1 MALTQEATSSAP
13 IKARV
18 MLVFSFDTKFFTHL
32 IELRE
37 KGAFSASRGGGS
49 GAEVDVTVMGA
60 VEPAPD
66 GAALAVWVHGSSW
79 TLLVLS
85 GMMLYPS

>member
-1 MALTQEATSSAP
+1 MASTQEAISSAP
-13 IKARV
+13 IEARV
-18 MLVFSFDTKFFTHL
+18 MLVFYFDTKFFTHL

-49 GAEVDVTVMGA
+49 WAEVDVTVMGA

-66 GAALAVWVHGSSW
+66 GAALAMRVHGSSQ

-85 GMMLYPS
+85 GMMSHPS